1 MKFPVSAS
9 NVASSKPYIGL
20 LLRKDTKD
28 MLLSLYH
35 FFFLLLACMEEL
47 LLTPNF
53 IIFLPNPLPQDNL
66 KVSCVS
72 KVNAIASLRIL
83 IRITIFSQLK
93 DTIKA
98 YFCYHYTLLYTTT
111 LSMLF
116 YLFWNYTCVILMDAL

>member
-28 MLLSLYH
+28 ILLSIYH
-35 FFFLLLACMEEL
+35 FSS
-47 LLTPNF
+47 
-53 IIFLPNPLPQDNL
+53 IISMHGRTIINSKFYYIFTKPTNIRQL
-66 KVSCVS
+66 KSFMCIKS
-72 KVNAIASLRIL
+72 NTISRMRIL
-83 IRITIFSQLK
+83 IRIRILSQLK